1 MSNITGRPSYTDDQ
15 FEQWL
20 EDLKP
25 WLKAGNTISYAIDK
39 GGLDMHRTT
48 LYEKYRLN
56 DWFSD
61 KINRFRSFAGELV
74 NEFFYKEVLRIY
86 EKQKIGQVLT
96 KEDYDLMK
104 HFSEKHRTSQPF
116 FIQRYEI
123 AQVEPDKIGQILDSL
138 EGSKSDYAKLADQMG
153 NLIQS
158 NNITSNSP
166 QA

>member
-1 MSNITGRPSYTDDQ
+1 MNSTGRPSYPNDQ
-15 FEQWL
+15 FERWL

-25 WLKAGNTISYAIDK
+25 WLKTGNTISYAIDK
-39 GGLDMHRTT
+39 AGLDMHRTT
-48 LYEKYRLN
+48 LYEKYKLN

-61 KINRFRSFAGELV
+61 KINRFRAFAGELV
-74 NEFFYKEVLRIY
+74 NEFFYKEVVRIY

-96 KEDYDLMK
+96 KEDYDFMK

-123 AQVEPDKIGQILDSL
+123 AQVEPDKIGQILDGL
-138 EGSKSDYAKLADQMG
+138 ESPKSDYAKLAEEVG
-153 NLIQS
+153 KITKS
-158 NNITSNSP
+158 NHIPSNSP